1 MAEVKRRATAR
12 VVAKTKRRKGTMSL
26 SISITMRSS
35 TRVALKSEKAE
46 KAFTLWLKERRVRML
61 LLSVWDGDSSEMITK
76 YPTVKRKRRRSKSI
90 HRLLK
95 QLDFLARIS
104 RSCMVKFQH
113 WMRRTG
119 ITQLGALKKEVW
131 RKRRKSPARK
141 SALSK

>member
-76 YPTVKRKRRRSKSI
+76 YPTVKRKRTRSK
-90 HRLLK
+90 
-95 QLDFLARIS
+95 RIQDS
-104 RSCMVKFQH
+104 
-113 WMRRTG
+113 
-119 ITQLGALKKEVW
+119 
-131 RKRRKSPARK
+131 
-141 SALSK
+141 